1 MLQLSSTTSDRS
13 PYPAH
18 TLVVYRLP
26 LFLFLSVP
34 RLLPDPLSVSRFSPR
49 AKLLMNI
56 GPKYQSTGIRRG
68 FSSNGARRCI
78 CPYIT
83 GVYTPRFP
91 PCGNFARR
99 SPSRSLRLHGHA
111 RLSRVNSS
119 SFLDHFV
126 SLSLALSL
134 FLIFSYSSFRSFLRA
149 LSRSLDGNS
158 SLDAICPLSSCR
170 SQGVPSPRAR
180 DIPPHENLI
189 ANPPETPANP
199 SPRVDVDCPRAVRC
213 SQARKRQQ

>member
-1 MLQLSSTTSDRS
+1 MGYRSTLCYSYHPQRQTGHRIPPILSS
-13 PYPAH
+13 YI
-18 TLVVYRLP
+18 VYLSS
-26 LFLFLSVP
+26 FFLSVP

-91 PCGNFARR
+91 PRGNFARR

-134 FLIFSYSSFRSFLRA
+134 FLSFSFSHTARFVRFSERSLA
-149 LSRSLDGNS
+149 LSMETRRSTPYVRSHRAGVKVS
-158 SLDAICPLSSCR
+158 PPLAR
-170 SQGVPSPRAR
+170 ATSPHMK
-180 DIPPHENLI
+180 I
-189 ANPPETPANP
+189 
-199 SPRVDVDCPRAVRC
+199 
-213 SQARKRQQ
+213 

>member
-13 PYPAH
+13 PYPAR

-34 RLLPDPLSVSRFSPR
+34 RSLPDPLSVSRFSPR

-91 PCGNFARR
+91 PRGNFARR

-126 SLSLALSL
+126 SLSRALSL
-134 FLIFSYSSFRSFLRA
+134 FLIFSYSSFCSFLRVLSLA
-149 LSRSLDGNS
+149 LSMETRRSTPYVRSHRAGVKVS
-158 SLDAICPLSSCR
+158 PPLVR
-170 SQGVPSPRAR
+170 ATSPHMK
-180 DIPPHENLI
+180 I
-189 ANPPETPANP
+189 
-199 SPRVDVDCPRAVRC
+199 
-213 SQARKRQQ
+213 